1 MLPPITALCFFS
13 LLYHFTLLAASAD
26 LPFPYVPLDNITL
39 DCGSDTD
46 HIIAG
51 RTWTAET
58 RSKLLLVEHKNTS
71 VTATAAE
78 RPTSADWVPYGTA
91 RLSRFPFTY
100 SFPVTAGPKFVR
112 LYFYP
117 ASYLNFSS
125 SNSFF
130 TVKADK
136 FTLLSNFSAGLHA
149 QAEESKVFYR
159 EFCLYVEDHQRLNI
173 TFIPTPHMP
182 GSFAFI
188 NGIEIV
194 SMPHNLYYNVTN
206 AEGIRYVGDSKLL
219 PIDSSFALELMYRLN
234 VGGKNISPQDDTGL
248 YRNWLAD
255 NDYLTDARPSSTPSN
270 YTIQLTYDSFTRYSA
285 PDQVYQTARTMGDT
299 NINMKYNLTWEFQ
312 VDSGFSYF
320 LRLHFCEFQP
330 LILEENDRV
339 FEIFIADQVAE
350 PHADVIYWS
359 HGNGIPVKQDYL
371 VLIGAKGGE
380 KVQNISVKLHPKDW
394 RKTNYPDA
402 ILNGLEIFKLSSS
415 DNLGAPNP
423 DLPPMSP
430 PIDAQ
435 STSNRTKSKSNRTRL
450 AAIIAGS
457 ASGIAVLCLLAL
469 VVFRR
474 RLRVKDSRYS
484 YKASK
489 LGPFSFTSTKS
500 SKTQKS
506 SLPADLCH
514 HFSLAEIKSATN
526 NFDKVFIIGIGGFGN
541 VYKGFIDGGATPV
554 AIKRLNPE
562 SQQGANEFK
571 TEIEMLS
578 QLRHLHL
585 VSLIG
590 YCYEDGEMILVYDYM
605 AHGTLRDH
613 LYKTNNPPLLWKQRL
628 EICIG
633 AARGLQYL
641 HSGAN
646 HTIIHRD
653 VKTTNILLDEKW
665 VAKVSDFG
673 LSKIGPTNMT
683 KTHISTVVKGSFGY
697 VDPEYY
703 RLQQLTEKSD
713 VYSFGVVLCE
723 VLCAKP
729 PVNKTISQKPVSL
742 AESFRQCHRKGM
754 LNEIIDP
761 HLDGKITPNCLKK
774 FSEVTVSCLLDKGV
788 ERPSMGDVV
797 WGLEF
802 ALRLQQSTTGDS
814 VEFGKSETQVESINE
829 ESPLKDPSVGDDS
842 DDLFSTTNGFV
853 INSRVGGMTTTSSS
867 DGQSFGSNK
876 SDALMSAAVFS
887 EIMNAKGR

>member
-1 MLPPITALCFFS
+1 MLPPITALYFFS
-13 LLYHFTLLAASAD
+13 LLYRFTLLASAN
-26 LPFPYVPLDNITL
+26 LPFPYVPLDNIAV
-39 DCGSDTD
+39 DCGSISDN
-46 HIIAG
+46 IVAG

-58 RSKLLLVEHKNTS
+58 RSKLLLVEQNNAS
-71 VTATAAE
+71 VTATAAQQ
-78 RPTSADWVPYGTA
+78 PTSESQVPYGTA
-91 RLSRFPFTY
+91 RLSTFPFTY
-100 SFPVTAGPKFVR
+100 LFPVTAGPKFVR

-117 ASYLNFSS
+117 ASYLHFNS

-136 FTLLSNFSAGLHA
+136 FTLLSNFSAKLHA
-149 QAEESKVFYR
+149 QAEDSEVFYR
-159 EFCLYVEDHQRLNI
+159 EFCLYVEDHQRLNV
-173 TFIPTPHMP
+173 TFIPSPHMP
-182 GSFAFI
+182 DSFAFI

-194 SMPHNLYYNVTN
+194 SMPDNLYYNVTN
-206 AEGIRYVGDSKLL
+206 ADGIRYVGDSKLL
-219 PIDSSFALELMYRLN
+219 AIDSNFALELMYRLN
-234 VGGKNISPQDDTGL
+234 VGGNSISPQYDTGL

-255 NDYLTDARPSSTPSN
+255 NEYLTDARPSSTPSN
-270 YTIQLTYDSFTRYSA
+270 NTIQLTYDSFTRYSA
-285 PDQVYQTARTMGDT
+285 PDQVYRTARTMGDT
-299 NINMKYNLTWEFQ
+299 KINFKYNLTWEFQ
-312 VDSGFSYF
+312 VDSDFSYL
-320 LRLHFCEFQP
+320 LRLHFCEFQWR
-330 LILEENDRV
+330 ILEQNDRV
-339 FEIFIADQVAE
+339 FEIFIADQAANL
-350 PHADVIYWS
+350 HADVIYWS
-359 HGNGIPVKQDYL
+359 GRNGVPVKQDYL

-394 RKTNYPDA
+394 RKTNYPDV
-402 ILNGLEIFKLSSS
+402 ILNGLEIFKLSS

-430 PIDAQ
+430 PIDP
-435 STSNRTKSKSNRTRL
+435 TKSKSNRTRL

-457 ASGIAVLCLLAL
+457 ASGIAVLCLLAWL
-469 VVFRR
+469 VFWT
-474 RLRVKDSRYS
+474 RLRVKDSCYS

-489 LGPFSFTSTKS
+489 LGPFPFTSTKS
-500 SKTQKS
+500 SKTHKS
-506 SLPADLCH
+506 SLPTDLCH
-514 HFSLAEIKSATN
+514 HFSLDEIKAATN

-571 TEIEMLS
+571 TEIELLS

-605 AHGTLRDH
+605 AHGTVRDH
-613 LYKTNNPPLLWKQRL
+613 LYKTDNPPLPWKQRL

-641 HSGAN
+641 HSGAH

-697 VDPEYY
+697 VDPEYF
-703 RLQQLTEKSD
+703 RRQQLTEKSD

-723 VLCAKP
+723 VLCAEP
-729 PVNKTISQKPVSL
+729 PVIKTNPQEPVSL

-754 LNEIIDP
+754 LSEIIDP

-774 FSEVTVSCLLDKGV
+774 FSEVTASCLLDKGV

-802 ALRLQQSTTGDS
+802 ALGLQQSTTGDS
-814 VEFGKSETQVESINE
+814 VEFGRSEMQVESINE

-842 DDLFSTTNGFV
+842 DDLFSTINGFV
-853 INSRVGGMTTTSSS
+853 INSRVGGMTATSSS

-876 SDALMSAAVFS
+876 SDALMYAAVFS
-887 EIMNAKGR
+887 EIMNA